1 MEPRGGPGRISCA
14 SARGKAS
21 RGFYSACRTSGRA
34 CCEAPVR
41 GVRERSCKA
50 WLPPCCP
57 EGGRVALF
65 SQIRD
70 CASVIE
76 TFVRHYAALGFVKL
90 LLYLDDPEDAA
101 RLVLEASGWVQAGF
115 VELVAVDEG
124 LKRVWPSLPSW
135 RRVGHF
141 AEMEVQ
147 SRQILNNEHALLRA
161 RQLGVDWLLHVDS
174 DELLCLPSVAPDFF
188 SRLSYRGCT
197 MYTFTNV
204 EGVPEA
210 ADSTDVLQSVRVF
223 RQNMGRVPRNPNAGV
238 AFFRWQLRLGG
249 WFISYENGK
258 SAVNVKHAVKCL
270 SVCMWEVS
278 PQLEKG
284 RGKEPDG
291 STCTWFTNNEHLWNA
306 AVNRRKEGRL
316 AEEEEVPRLD
326 KCESALLLHFCVCD
340 FAAFWR
346 KRWTQLGYLS
356 ASDQFRVRASSG
368 AMMARF
374 YRLQCEKRQGEA
386 LQLFEAM
393 CVCADA
399 KALKNDV
406 SVGILLRADP
416 ERPAGKAGP
425 SWPASPREVPY
436 AHLALECEG
445 RAKHFDAWQL
455 LGKALEGAGASPSP
469 ELLLQRARCAL
480 AADLAG
486 SAAADAARAV
496 ALGEVLACELLVQA
510 LDSLGRRSEAL
521 AAAEKGLKQA
531 GTNTQLQE
539 LAAKLRKVPPAGKQ
553 AGGEIGGGLRLP
565 TPDELQRFVTRAI
578 RPDGKGSRLY
588 VATLAVAMGWWQEVG
603 GDEAQFANAL
613 GRAAIGARKELAALD
628 AAVRPPSS
636 RKIRELWDAQE
647 SGFKATG
654 AVALDID
661 PSAGVWAS
669 LGAACQEVL
678 AGRDEA
684 TVAGCHA
691 EDTQLGPAWAICSG
705 LTAELLRSFNLRE
718 LQVLTELRVVRLRS
732 TPQGPEVDNGGL
744 LPDNRREASLRLVVP
759 CPDGRPGADATLVLR
774 TKDRELAL
782 SYELKAGRA
791 FCWWSRQ
798 TFHQILGGEGF
809 FVIQCWAVIPQ
820 RPDRP
825 KGH

>member
-1 MEPRGGPGRISCA
+1 MEPRRGPGQLIFA
-14 SARGKAS
+14 SVRGKAFRS
-21 RGFYSACRTSGRA
+21 FYSTCRTPGRA
-34 CCEAPVR
+34 CCGAPVR
-41 GVRERSCKA
+41 ERCCEKVQA

-57 EGGRVALF
+57 AGGRVALF

-90 LLYLDDPEDAA
+90 LLYLDDPDDAA
-101 RLVLEASGWVQAGF
+101 RQVLEASGWVQAGF

-147 SRQILNNEHALLRA
+147 SRQILNNEHALIRA

-188 SRLSYRGCT
+188 SRLAQRGCT

-210 ADSTDVLQSVRVF
+210 ADSADVLQSVRIF
-223 RQNMGRVPRNPNAGV
+223 RQNMGRVPRKPDAGV

-291 STCTWFTNNEHLWNA
+291 STCTWYTNNEHLWNA

-356 ASDQFRVRASSG
+356 ASDQFRVRATSG

-374 YRLQCEKRQGEA
+374 YRLQCERRQGEA

-393 CVCADA
+393 CICTDA

-416 ERPAGKAGP
+416 ERPAGPGGP
-425 SWPASPREVPY
+425 SWPSSPREVPY
-436 AHLALECEG
+436 AQLALECEG
-445 RAKHFDAWQL
+445 RGKHFDAWQL
-455 LGKALEGAGASPSP
+455 LGKALQGAGASSSP
-469 ELLLQRARCAL
+469 ELLLRRARCAL

-496 ALGEVLACELLVQA
+496 ALGEVLAFELLVQA

-521 AAAEKGLKQA
+521 AAAEEGMKRV
-531 GTNTQLQE
+531 GTSTQLQD
-539 LAAKLRKVPPAGKQ
+539 LATKLRTALPAHERNG
-553 AGGEIGGGLRLP
+553 AENGGGLRLP
-565 TPDELQRFVTRAI
+565 SPEELQNFVVRAI
-578 RPDGKGSRLY
+578 RPDNKGSRLY

-603 GDEAQFANAL
+603 GDESQFANAL
-613 GRAAIGARKELAALD
+613 ARAAIGARKELAALD
-628 AAVRPPSS
+628 AAVRPPSM
-636 RKIRELWDAQE
+636 RRIRELWDARE
-647 SGFKATG
+647 ADFKATG
-654 AVALDID
+654 AVSLDVD
-661 PSAGVWAS
+661 PSTGVWAS

-678 AGRDEA
+678 AGRDEV
-684 TVAGCHA
+684 TVPGCHA
-691 EDTQLGPAWAICSG
+691 EGSQLGPAWAVCSG

-718 LQVLTELRVVRLRS
+718 LQVLTELRVVHLRS
-732 TPQGPEVDNGGL
+732 SPRGPEVDNGGL
-744 LPDNRREASLRLVVP
+744 LPDNRREASLRLIVP
-759 CPDGRPGADATLVLR
+759 CLDGPPAADATLVLR

-782 SYELKAGRA
+782 TYELKAGRA

-798 TFHQILGGEGF
+798 TFHQIVGGESF

-820 RPDRP
+820 RLDRP
-825 KGH
+825 MGH